1 MSELYPLQISPVSS
15 YAGKGLGGSESLPL
29 NEEHEGQKLGMNDQ
43 LGMNAGHV
51 SEVFSIDPRCDPKGN

>member
-1 MSELYPLQISPVSS
+1 MGVC
-15 YAGKGLGGSESLPL
+15 GSGQY
-29 NEEHEGQKLGMNDQ
+29 EGQKLGMNDQ